1 MKRFDNIIEWKKTYF
16 LWCFEETNS
25 HRPNLSYKKLKN
37 YMRFFPGSLKKGK
50 LGQRIYQK
58 KSIMFG
64 FFCIY
69 LFTYISFCLGI
80 LNYFSNSVYFV
91 IFVHNFNSIISIF
104 CTFAVFLNLFWFA
117 NCSLL
122 KLNKK
127 CRLIKLKL
135 QNI

>member
-1 MKRFDNIIEWKKTYF
+1 MKENLFSLMFWRNKFSQTK
-16 LWCFEETNS
+16 FE
-25 HRPNLSYKKLKN
+25 LQKAKKLYAFFSRILKERKARSKN
-37 YMRFFPGSLKKGK
+37 LP
-50 LGQRIYQK
+50 K